1 MRRTPNSLSCSVGTT
16 RECRRLESLVAGL
29 AMLRP
34 DASRAIQT
42 MLTVEAERKQM
53 KLNIRRQL
61 SVQMQREVE
70 GKIAAFA
77 QAHEAAH
84 KCAREADEERCV
96 SHSSGAHRH
105 LPPPRRP
112 MLISLR
118 GVSEFCCLMALWASP
133 CFTPWAGCP
142 H

>member
-61 SVQMQREVE
+61 SQLTPEHGLQHAPPTGNAM
-70 GKIAAFA
+70 AA
-77 QAHEAAH
+77 
-84 KCAREADEERCV
+84 
-96 SHSSGAHRH
+96 S
-105 LPPPRRP
+105 
-112 MLISLR
+112 
-118 GVSEFCCLMALWASP
+118 
-133 CFTPWAGCP
+133 
-142 H
+142 